1 MNRSL
6 HRPALC
12 ALALA
17 SVLLQPAFAQS
28 DHVSR
33 ASSASLGALGE
44 VPSAA
49 LELVA
54 AGAQFSVVAMR
65 PLGESIELVLEAGG
79 RGVSFAFRVSTDVG
93 ARLGIAI
100 GTVVT
105 TTAVAAGYV
114 LSIAGTVVAFI
125 PSAATE
131 ALIHHRELQR

>member
-1 MNRSL
+1 MNRSV
-6 HRPALC
+6 HRPTFC

-17 SVLLQPAFAQS
+17 LLLVQPAFAQS

-44 VPSAA
+44 VPAAA
-49 LELVA
+49 LELLS
-54 AGAQFSVVAMR
+54 AGAHFSVVAMR

-79 RGVSFAFRVSTDVG
+79 RGVSFAFRVSADVG
-93 ARLGIAI
+93 ARLGIAV

-105 TTAVAAGYV
+105 STAVAAGYV
-114 LSIAGTVVAFI
+114 LSIAGTVIAFSPSVA
-125 PSAATE
+125 AE